1 MRSACHVAT
10 ALLGV
15 VGLSA
20 ASPANRPPSDPA
32 LPPPPAPGPIVV
44 TKLTLP
50 PVVSSDTV
58 GACALVNPH
67 DTGCIPIDSGLHSGN
82 FLPDNKH
89 VVAVVA
95 FVGAPAAPDPAS
107 IYSACSERCTRLSLS
122 VQRRQA
128 NPGRDQHYRLWLGA
142 FDEFSMYSRERSHLS
157 YPLRQSGG
165 WLRASS
171 FGVFNPSPTS
181 GALLSSR
188 YDLINVTTLFDPA
201 ALLPLSVQGSQIKY
215 NPEAVSV
222 GELRGFSQRGNKI
235 TYVRYPRES
244 FNLDAFAADPTT
256 GKIRRLTSHP
266 EYVDPLDT
274 SPDDEWMVVMDTRG
288 TDRQM
293 WLSGMRGVPPMTDLV
308 SSTVTSSTRNNG
320 CRRFFVLWLI
330 DRHGDREP
338 YFRLKINAAGD
349 GSPGSVS
356 NPEWNGLADLRWSND
371 GTHIVYTQE
380 ITISPACGG
389 ANPPPGYAST
399 EPGGRIQRIMLAK
412 LPSREPLNLPPVSPV
427 SDVVPWVS
435 RMNLAALPQ
444 TSVRN
449 VAVKYNNLSDDGV
462 NFLNGAEEVTG
473 ANPSLTLNHI
483 DWYSTLERTGTS
495 ISTKTSGPSGFHLD
509 IDVLENIFNANGTL
523 TTIIDGVV
531 YRQPLNGV

>member
-107 IYSACSERCTRLSLS
+107 IYS
-122 VQRRQA
+122 
-128 NPGRDQHYRLWLGA
+128 
-142 FDEFSMYSRERSHLS
+142 
-157 YPLRQSGG
+157 
-165 WLRASS
+165 
-171 FGVFNPSPTS
+171 
-181 GALLSSR
+181 ALLSSR

-444 TSVRN
+444 CGLFHHKVPIHYKAKRVVQPRTSVRN